1 MARIMFEGFEKYGPI
16 GAYIFNSSTTSDL
29 YTAVVA
35 EWNVGNVSG
44 TSSLATVAGTV
55 SPIAFRFASSALLS
69 KNLPANYPTLI
80 FGFRITSDLTATSSG
95 ITLSDGGT
103 AQVTVQ
109 LNTSGK
115 IEVRRGGAAGTLLAT
130 STQSVIANTSHY
142 IEGSITINSTTGA
155 YSIYL
160 DGVITSLSATG
171 QNTQSSANAYA
182 NAITLFQNGISGQYA
197 VFDDFY
203 LFDNTGSAN
212 NAVRG
217 DSVVM
222 PLFPNSDNSIQFT
235 NGQGLI
241 GYWWDGRG
249 TSGVFGGGKLILTKI
264 TPTSNCHLTAVQIY
278 PNSNSTDIT
287 IKNQGV
293 VYADNGSG
301 IPGALLGSSPEV
313 VGMTGG
319 VPLVLTLSSS
329 VSLTAGAHYWLGS
342 FSSSTNNENYNIP
355 YPLANDPQASS
366 WQNVTYGPSPPA
378 TAPGMNAL
386 TYTMS
391 CAGIVTSP
399 SSNAFDVNGI
409 PPSTTAYVDSSTPGQ
424 MDLYNT
430 AGLTNN
436 PTSIASIKLSM
447 WAYKSDTFTRT
458 MDLALRS
465 GSTTGK
471 GSASGFALSTS
482 PAYFSSYFDTDP
494 ASGLAWTTLGVNNA
508 KIGCDIAS

>member
-1 MARIMFEGFEKYGPI
+1 MARIMIEGFEKYGPV
-16 GAYIFNSSTTSDL
+16 GAYIFNSSDTTSDL
-29 YTAVVA
+29 YPAVLA
-35 EWNVGNVSG
+35 EWSIGGIGG
-44 TSSLATVAGTV
+44 TSNLYTVAGAV
-55 SPIAFRFASSALLS
+55 SPVAFNFISGASLS
-69 KNLPANYPTLI
+69 KGLLANYPTLI

-95 ITLSDGGT
+95 ITLSDGAA
-103 AQVTVQ
+103 AQMTVQ

-130 STQSVIANTSHY
+130 STQTVIANTAHY

-160 DGVITSLSATG
+160 DGVITSLSATN

-182 NAITLFQNGISGQYA
+182 NAIALFQNGVAGQSA
-197 VFDDFY
+197 IFDDFY

-217 DSVVM
+217 DSVVV
-222 PLFPNSDNSIQFT
+222 PLSPSSDNSVQFA

-241 GYWWDGRG
+241 GPWWSGRG
-249 TSGVFGGGKLILTKI
+249 NSGSFGGGKLILTKI
-264 TPTSNCHLTAVQIY
+264 TPTANCKLIAVRAL
-278 PNSNSTDIT
+278 PLSSDAV

-301 IPGALLGSSPEV
+301 IPGSLLGSSPEV
-313 VGMTGG
+313 VGMTGN
-319 VPLVLTLSSS
+319 VPLILTLSSA
-329 VSLTAGAHYWLGS
+329 VNLTAGSHYWLGT
-342 FSSSTNNENYNIP
+342 FSTSTNTNTYNMP
-355 YPLANDPQASS
+355 YPLSNDPVLSS
-366 WQNVTYGPSPPA
+366 WQNITYGPSPPA
-378 TAPGMNAL
+378 TAPGMTAL
-386 TYTMS
+386 TFTISMG
-391 CAGIVTSP
+391 GIVTTP
-399 SSNAFDVNGI
+399 PSNAFDVNGI
-409 PPSTTAYVDSSTPGQ
+409 PPSITSYVDSSTPGQ

-430 AGLTNN
+430 PGLTNN
-436 PTSIASIKLSM
+436 PTSIACVKLSM

-465 GSTTGK
+465 GSTTSK
-471 GSASGFALSTS
+471 GSASGFVLSTS